1 MTMQNSPSSRAGSV
15 PLHINPY
22 TVAEHGWR
30 GLTVPGN
37 HKRKWYTVLHND
49 MVLVTALLLIPG
61 EVSIRHSHESGELS
75 VHFADEMH
83 PEVTWN
89 PPGVLH
95 GGVPVGVRSVADAVA
110 QSLESR
116 QETLKSDNAD
126 IAMLIDQMVQLQDQM
141 RELQRQLMERLRPA
155 PAPRVIVD
163 ILFPPFRTTIDDP
176 AAPEQKTV
184 TGQWYD

>member
-1 MTMQNSPSSRAGSV
+1 MAQEAGRQGAADNVS
-15 PLHINPY
+15 LHINPY
-22 TVAEHGWR
+22 TGLEHGWR

-49 MVLVTALLLIPG
+49 KVLVTALLLMPG

-75 VHFADEMH
+75 IHYNGEMR
-83 PEVTWN
+83 PGVSWN

-95 GGVPVGVRSVADAVA
+95 GGPAPVPSLGQELAEGLADRDALLRSNNPDVVTLVHHINL
-110 QSLESR
+110 LE
-116 QETLKSDNAD
+116 E
-126 IAMLIDQMVQLQDQM
+126 QLQEM
-141 RELQRQLMERLRPA
+141 RRALAERLRPE

-176 AAPEQKTV
+176 ASPSKTV
-184 TGQWYD
+184 TGQWFD